1 MRLGHKAC
9 IVTGGGSGAGCAS
22 NESRFAMGS
31 ILTLDGGW
39 AATER
44 PKESRAWTVW
54 QASGR

>member
-1 MRLGHKAC
+1 MKPMRLGHKAC

-39 AATER
+39 AAT
-44 PKESRAWTVW
+44 
-54 QASGR
+54 